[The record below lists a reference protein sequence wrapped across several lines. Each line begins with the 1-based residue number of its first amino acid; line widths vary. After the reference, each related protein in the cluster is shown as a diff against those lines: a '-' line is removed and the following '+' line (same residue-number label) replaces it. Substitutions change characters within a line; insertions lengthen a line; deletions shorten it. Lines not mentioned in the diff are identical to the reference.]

1 MQICGVR
8 SITIGNIGF
17 VAWVAEF
24 IDPNKTLF
32 HSIYSNTLFKEEFN
46 NTILETSNVSVD
58 YVSLQFNILFY
69 FECICHWETHTNII
83 SQLSFFYEYN

>member
-1 MQICGVR
+1 MQICGIR

-32 HSIYSNTLFKEEFN
+32 HSIYSNTLFTEEFN
-46 NTILETSNVSVD
+46 KTILETSNVSVD

-69 FECICHWETHTNII
+69 FECICHWDTHTNITNI
-83 SQLSFFYEYN
+83 STM